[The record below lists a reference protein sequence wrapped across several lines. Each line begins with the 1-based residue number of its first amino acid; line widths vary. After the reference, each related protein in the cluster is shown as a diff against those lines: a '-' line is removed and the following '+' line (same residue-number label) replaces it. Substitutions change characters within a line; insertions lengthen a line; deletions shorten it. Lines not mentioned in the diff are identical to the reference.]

1 MNLAFSDLC
10 DSCLG
15 MDLVE
20 ASRPPDPDLIDLIE
34 QAFLEGQIDSE
45 TAGFAY
51 ACLYLEKGEKYCTTV
66 Q

>member
-1 MNLAFSDLC
+1 
-10 DSCLG
+10 

-20 ASRPPDPDLIDLIE
+20 ASRPPDPELVDLIE

-45 TAGFAY
+45 TVGLDY
-51 ACLYLEKGEKYCTTV
+51 VYLYLAKGEKYCTTV